1 MKIYLVGGA
10 VRDTL
15 LGWPVR
21 EKDWVVVGATPAEMI
36 EKGYKEV
43 GRDFPV
49 FLHPQTHEEYA
60 LARTERKSGRG
71 YRGFEVHAS
80 PEVTLEEDLM
90 RRDLTINAMAMDDA
104 GALIDPWGGK
114 EDLEQRLFRH
124 VSPAFAEDPVRILRL
139 ARFAARYADFGFVV
153 APVTLQFMQAMVEEG
168 EVDFLI
174 PERIWA
180 EFDKALQE
188 TQPRRFIDVL
198 RQCGALARIM
208 PEIDALFG
216 VPQPVEHHPEIDSG
230 EHSLMVLDWISSR
243 NTQAATRFAA
253 LVHDLGKGATPKSLW
268 PKHHGHERLGVK
280 LIRTLCQRLKC
291 PQNFLDL
298 ARLAA
303 EFHTHIHRATEQRPE
318 TLLKVFKSCD
328 AFRRPERF
336 EQVLQVCEADHF
348 GRGEV
353 TTAYPQADFF
363 RHCLVAVAA
372 VSIADQV
379 EAGVDGRKLGEILE
393 QRRLAVVAA
402 ERRRYRQAQEGS
414 KGE

>member
-1 MKIYLVGGA
+1 MKVYLVGGA
-10 VRDTL
+10 VRDKL
-15 LGWPVR
+15 LGWPTQ
-21 EKDWVVVGATPAEMI
+21 EKDWVVVGATTTEMI

-80 PEVTLEEDLM
+80 PDVTLKEDLM
-90 RRDLTINAMAMDDA
+90 RRDLTINAMAMDDT

-114 EDLEQRLFRH
+114 KDLEQRLFRH
-124 VSPAFAEDPVRILRL
+124 VSPAFAEDPLRILRV

-153 APVTLQFMQAMVEEG
+153 APSTLEFMKAMVANK
-168 EVDFLI
+168 EVDFLV

-180 EFDKALQE
+180 EFEKALLE
-188 TQPRRFIDVL
+188 ARPRKFIEVL

-208 PEIDALFG
+208 PEVDALFG
-216 VPQPVEHHPEIDSG
+216 VPQPVQHHPEIDTG
-230 EHSLMVLDWISSR
+230 EHSLMVLDWISAR

-253 LVHDLGKGATPKSLW
+253 LVHDLGKGTTPQSLW
-268 PKHHGHERLGVK
+268 PKHHGHEQRGVK

-298 ARLAA
+298 ALLTAK
-303 EFHTHIHRATEQRPE
+303 FHTHIHRATEQRPE
-318 TLLKVFKSCD
+318 TLLNVFKMCD

-336 EQVLQVCEADHF
+336 EQLVQVCEADHY
-348 GRGEV
+348 GRGDV
-353 TTAYPQADFF
+353 TTDYPQADFF
-363 RHCLVAVAA
+363 RRCLAVVAS

-379 EAGVDGRKLGEILE
+379 EAGVEGSKLGKILD
-393 QRRLAVVAA
+393 QRRLAAISN
-402 ERRRYRQAQEGS
+402 ECHR
-414 KGE
+414 